1 MSPDPIAFASSR
13 PVGPPPPLLPEGWV
27 QVWDEE
33 YQRAFF
39 VNCATAA
46 AQWEDPTMAKEDETS
61 EKQPHRLSGDRDQD
75 ERRHCLEQDQDEY
88 RGQDWYEPTDNEIDE
103 VDRII

>member
-13 PVGPPPPLLPEGWV
+13 PVSQLPPLPEGWE

-33 YQRAFF
+33 YQRALF
-39 VNCATAA
+39 VNRATGA

-61 EKQPHRLSGDRDQD
+61 GKLYLAVS
-75 ERRHCLEQDQDEY
+75 Y
-88 RGQDWYEPTDNEIDE
+88 
-103 VDRII
+103 